1 MAIKP
6 VPALTAVPVFPA
18 LSDRAAGTYNS
29 KAFAFGTHMADKFN
43 GELAAVAGN
52 VLNNAGE
59 ALAAAT
65 TAGQAATTAVAAAAL
80 LQDASSYAESALA
93 SKQAAAQSELAAGQ
107 SATSAAQ
114 AKASVDA
121 SMAQIAGGPVV
132 SFNGMTG
139 IINVKVPTTGD
150 VVVSARGDYAAPA
163 YLPCDGGTYLRTS
176 YPALAAMIPVTHP
189 LNKASS
195 VTSGPAIG
203 RSICFSG
210 DGGYLGFGMSTN
222 GTAGLIFYKVY
233 SSTTILS
240 LGNPPSTPA
249 GSIYGMDFSADGLRM
264 VVASY
269 TVSPYV
275 RFYNRNGDNLTA
287 TNPLGTALS
296 TTAALDA
303 AMSRDGVYAA
313 VATFNVGIAMYKRSV
328 DTWTRIADVESTSGY
343 NCVAFDPAGNYL
355 AAGASAVLRIY
366 KRAGDGFYILPAPSS
381 LPTGQVQGVAF
392 SPDGNYLAVTSG
404 SIVIVYKRNGD
415 TFTRLADP
423 DVSGIGTLN
432 DVAFSPNGQFMTIVG
447 ATGVYMISYR
457 RIGDAFVRLGA
468 MSPPIPGSAY
478 GVSYSPD
485 SSMIAVA
492 HDGGAF
498 ISIYAVGYNPNTLFK
513 LPTQTIDGSGLLGY
527 IKT

>member
-139 IINVKVPTTGD
+139 IVNVKVPTTGD

-163 YLPCDGGTYLRTS
+163 YLPCDGGTYLRSS
-176 YPALAAMIPVTHP
+176 YPGLAAMIPVTHP
-189 LNKASS
+189 ISKSS
-195 VTSGPAIG
+195 NVSSGAGIG
-203 RSICFSG
+203 RCVCFSG
-210 DGGYLGFGMSTN
+210 DGGYLGFGMSVNSGFYT
-222 GTAGLIFYKVY
+222 YKVY
-233 SSTTILS
+233 NSTSILS
-240 LGNPPSTPA
+240 QGNPPSLPA
-249 GSIYGMDFSADGLRM
+249 GQGYSVDFSADGIHML
-264 VVASY
+264 VATY
-269 TVSPYV
+269 TTSPYI
-275 RFYNRNGDNLTA
+275 RFYKRSGDTFTA
-287 TNPLGTALS
+287 SNPLGTALS
-296 TTAALDA
+296 TTAALDVSI
-303 AMSRDGVYAA
+303 SRDGVYAA
-313 VATFNVGIAMYKRSV
+313 VGTFNVGVAIYKRSG
-328 DTWTRIADVESTSGY
+328 DTWTRITDVESTGQF
-343 NCVAFDPAGNYL
+343 VAVTFDPSGTYL
-355 AAGASAVLRIY
+355 ASAQSGAVKIY
-366 KRAGDGFYILPAPSS
+366 KRSGDFFSL
-381 LPTGQVQGVAF
+381 LPTPATQPSGVIADVAF
-392 SPDGNYLAVTSG
+392 SPDGIYLAVASG
-404 SIVIVYKRNGD
+404 AGVSIYKRSGD
-415 TFTRLADP
+415 VFSLLTTI
-423 DVSGIGTLN
+423 DVNLSPN
-432 DVAFSPNGQFMTIVG
+432 CVAFSPNGQFLAVAG
-447 ATGVYMISYR
+447 SGGVYLACYR
-457 RIGDAFVRLGA
+457 RIGDAFVRLPA
-468 MSPPIPGSAY
+468 LSPAIPGSAY
-478 GVSYSPD
+478 GVAYSPD

-492 HDGGAF
+492 HDSGGF
-498 ISIYAVGYNPNTLFK
+498 LSIYAVGYNANTLFK

>member
-6 VPALTAVPVFPA
+6 VPALTAVPAFPA

-43 GELAAVAGN
+43 GEIAAVAGN
-52 VLNNAGE
+52 VQHNAGE
-59 ALAAAT
+59 AIAAAT

-139 IINVKVPTTGD
+139 VINVKVPTTGD

-176 YPALAAMIPVTHP
+176 YPGLAAMIPVTHP
-189 LNKASS
+189 LNKLTN
-195 VTSGPAIG
+195 VTNGAGAG
-203 RSICFSG
+203 RCICFSG
-210 DGGYLGFGMSTN
+210 DGGYLGFGMSISS
-222 GTAGLIFYKVY
+222 GFLFYKFY
-233 SSTTILS
+233 TSTSILS
-240 LGNPPSTPA
+240 LGNPPNLPA
-249 GSIYGMDFSADGLRM
+249 AQIYGVDFSADGVHM
-264 VVASY
+264 VIASY

-275 RFYNRNGDNLTA
+275 RFYKRSGDTLTS

-296 TTAALDA
+296 TTAAMDVA
-303 AMSRDGVYAA
+303 ISRDGIYAA
-313 VATFNVGIAMYKRSV
+313 VATFNVGVAMYKRSV
-328 DTWTRIADVESTSGY
+328 DTWTRITDVETTGQY
-343 NCVAFDPAGNYL
+343 LCAAFDPTGNYL
-355 AAGASAVLRIY
+355 AIGASATLRIY
-366 KRAGDGFYILPAPSS
+366 NRSGDAFYLLPAPASP
-381 LPTGQVQGVAF
+381 PTGNVQGLAF
-392 SPDGNYLAVTSG
+392 SPDSIYLAVG
-404 SIVIVYKRNGD
+404 NGNGVAIYKRNGN

-423 DVSGIGTLN
+423 DVSGMGAVY
-432 DVAFSPNGQFMTIVG
+432 DVAFSPNGQFLTIVG
-447 ATGVYMISYR
+447 AAGVYIISYR
-457 RIGDAFVRLGA
+457 RVGDAFVRLGA
-468 MSPPIPGSAY
+468 MSPPIPGAAY

-492 HDGGAF
+492 HDGGSF
-498 ISIYAVGYNPNTLFK
+498 ISIYSVGYNPNTLFK